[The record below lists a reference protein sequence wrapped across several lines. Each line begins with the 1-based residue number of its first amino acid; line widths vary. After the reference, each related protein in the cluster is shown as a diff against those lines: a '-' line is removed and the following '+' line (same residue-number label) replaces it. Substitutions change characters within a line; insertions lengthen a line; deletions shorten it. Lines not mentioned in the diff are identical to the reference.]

1 MKKRIAAL
9 LLLLSILVFSLT
21 IPAIAASDDSEA
33 QLDYVTDIAGILTNE
48 ELNELENE
56 AASISS
62 TYACSTYILVLDNYR
77 LYTDSDSTFSFCME
91 TYEKYNLGWGADKD
105 GILLMLSM
113 SDRDYYLIIHGD
125 GAGYAFT
132 QDGRDQMQDRF
143 LTYFGRDDYYG
154 GFRKYLSEC
163 RRCLQ
168 AAANGK
174 PIDPFTKNDMET
186 LVFLCLAP
194 SLLLAVVVGYL
205 LYKPMRTAV
214 KQSSAGSYIVP
225 GSTELRQRSDQ
236 FSHRT
241 VRRRPRQSDSEG
253 SSGRSHDSSG
263 GYSGSG
269 GKF

>member
-1 MKKRIAAL
+1 MKKRIAAFWL
-9 LLLLSILVFSLT
+9 LLCILVFSLT
-21 IPAIAASDDSEA
+21 VPAIAASDDSEA
-33 QLDYVTDIAGILTNE
+33 ELDYVTDIAGILTDE
-48 ELNELENE
+48 ELDTLESE
-56 AASISS
+56 AASISAA
-62 TYACSTYILVLDNYR
+62 YACSTYILVLDNYR
-77 LYTDSDSTFSFCME
+77 LYTDSDSTFNFCME

-132 QDGRDQMQDRF
+132 QDGRDQMQHRF

-168 AAANGK
+168 AAAEGK

-186 LVFLCLAP
+186 LVFFCLAP

-225 GSTELRQRSDQ
+225 GSTELRQRVDQ

-241 VRRRPRQSDSEG
+241 VHRRRRETDSG
-253 SSGRSHDSSG
+253 GSGRSHDSSG